1 MLHLGYPQDAQAKAA
16 RLLLNLATL
25 RQSALTADTLAS
37 STSANASVDCKKDDN
52 ITAKGADFVIV

>member
-1 MLHLGYPQDAQAKAA
+1 MMHLGYSQDAQAKAA

-37 STSANASVDCKKDDN
+37 STSADASVDKKDDS
-52 ITAKGADFVIV
+52 ITAKGADFIRV